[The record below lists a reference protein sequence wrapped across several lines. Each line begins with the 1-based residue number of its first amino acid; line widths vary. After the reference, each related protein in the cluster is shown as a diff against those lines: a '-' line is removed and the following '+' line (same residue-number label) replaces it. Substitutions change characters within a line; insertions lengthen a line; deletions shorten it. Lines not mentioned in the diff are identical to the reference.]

1 MALKM
6 LSKPLRGVLYLFSS
20 HTPRFLF
27 EPGPDTTMTFGTRF
41 ARPNP
46 VRLPWLIADR
56 EVPAGPVEQPARHP
70 YDVRG
75 RLGWKRGLDVV
86 ISIAALVALSPVMLM
101 AAVLIKSTSQGPVF
115 YRQERVGVNRR
126 SRDRRT
132 RASDVG
138 TSRRGRDR
146 RVLVNFGLPFTIY
159 KFRTMV
165 VDAERGTP
173 PLWAKE
179 QDPRITPVGRVL
191 RKTRIDEIPQ
201 FINVLHG
208 DMSIVGPRPE
218 RAYFIGRIEKDLPEF
233 HLRLRTKPGITGLA
247 QVALGYTNTDDGLRQ
262 KLYFDLVYI
271 RNWSPWMDLKI
282 LFRTVYVVLTGKGAY

>member
-1 MALKM
+1 
-6 LSKPLRGVLYLFSS
+6 
-20 HTPRFLF
+20 
-27 EPGPDTTMTFGTRF
+27 MTFGTRF
-41 ARPNP
+41 ARPSP
-46 VRLPWLIADR
+46 VRFPWLIADR
-56 EVPAGPVEQPARHP
+56 EIPAVPAERPARHP

-75 RLGWKRGLDVV
+75 RLGWKRVLDVV
-86 ISIAALVALSPVMLM
+86 ISIAALAVLSPVLLV
-101 AAVLIKSTSQGPVF
+101 AAVLVQSTSPGPVF

-138 TSRRGRDR
+138 TSQRRRDR

-191 RKTRIDEIPQ
+191 RKTRIDETPQ
-201 FINVLHG
+201 FINVLRG

-218 RAYFIGRIEKDLPEF
+218 RAYFIGRIEKDLPDF
-233 HLRLRTKPGITGLA
+233 QLRLRTKPGITGLA

-262 KLYFDLVYI
+262 KLHFDLEYI

-282 LFRTVYVVLTGKGAY
+282 LFRTIYVVLTGRGAY